1 MELLYQAGQATQEIF
16 DTIPDT
22 GDNYA
27 TAMTEH
33 LLHKKN
39 LDYVIKEF
47 WQAIHQKDERVYII
61 DTQLKKLVAYYKF
74 SDLDR

>member
-1 MELLYQAGQATQEIF
+1 MELLYQAGQVTQEIF

-22 GDNYA
+22 GDKYA
-27 TAMTEH
+27 IAMTEH
-33 LLHKKN
+33 LLPKKN

-61 DTQLKKLVAYYKF
+61 DTQLRKLVAYYKF